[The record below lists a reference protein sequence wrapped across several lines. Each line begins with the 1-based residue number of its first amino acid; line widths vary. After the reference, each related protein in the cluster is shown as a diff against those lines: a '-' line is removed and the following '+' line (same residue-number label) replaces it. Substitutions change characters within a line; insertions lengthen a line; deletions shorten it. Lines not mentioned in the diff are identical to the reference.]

1 MFDGRYILVQY
12 MPISGVWMA
21 WDTWTWKWADR

>member
-12 MPISGVWMA
+12 MPISNVWLA
-21 WDTWTWKWADR
+21 FDTWTWKWVDR